1 MDANKYFDSGELEN
15 LLDQLDTVPFEDED
29 MSEEMKASQRRCEE
43 ILKKHDQ
50 NKKKKKRRGI

>member
-50 NKKKKKRRGI
+50 NNE